1 MAIVVNDKKRKGEKR
16 LGVLY
21 DEGKVRRRREWRGL
35 KDTLY
40 DYGRWL
46 YLLSIL
52 ARVIVKP
59 RNVKAMFRYRWFA
72 NYLAVPHMLD
82 KFTIGLRDEPLRITH
97 TAMDF
102 VVKDVAQCI
111 DNSIKGDRRTGNNVK
126 YSDKCVLW
134 DENAMTRCRRCS
146 RQTCSISIRACTIL
160 MLPSSSASRATCAP
174 CRRRSLAFRSTM
186 TSPCSA
192 SAPCRSTLPATAR
205 SWETAL
211 SQSALS
217 VSTAYRPSSSLRPCV
232 IRRRM
237 FSATLQT
244 T

>member
-1 MAIVVNDKKRKGEKR
+1 MAIVVNDKERKGEKQ
-16 LGVLY
+16 LGVLF
-21 DEGKVRRRREWRGL
+21 DQGKVRRRREWRGL

-40 DYGRWL
+40 DYTRWL

-52 ARVIVKP
+52 ARVIIKP

-126 YSDKCVLW
+126 YSEKCVLW
-134 DENAMTRCRRCS
+134 DENVMPFGS
-146 RQTCSISIRACTIL
+146 R
-160 MLPSSSASRATCAP
+160 
-174 CRRRSLAFRSTM
+174 
-186 TSPCSA
+186 
-192 SAPCRSTLPATAR
+192 
-205 SWETAL
+205 
-211 SQSALS
+211 
-217 VSTAYRPSSSLRPCV
+217 
-232 IRRRM
+232 
-237 FSATLQT
+237 
-244 T
+244 

>member
-82 KFTIGLRDEPLRITH
+82 KFTIGLRDEALRITH
-97 TAMDF
+97 IAMDF

-111 DNSIKGDRRTGNNVK
+111 DMCALGRKRDDGRDDGLPDAKLHPARGA
-126 YSDKCVLW
+126 DDVLGKP
-134 DENAMTRCRRCS
+134 A
-146 RQTCSISIRACTIL
+146 Q
-160 MLPSSSASRATCAP
+160 SA
-174 CRRRSLAFRSTM
+174 FGH
-186 TSPCSA
+186 
-192 SAPCRSTLPATAR
+192 
-205 SWETAL
+205 AL
-211 SQSALS
+211 S
-217 VSTAYRPSSSLRPCV
+217 
-232 IRRRM
+232 
-237 FSATLQT
+237 
-244 T
+244 

>member
-82 KFTIGLRDEPLRITH
+82 KFTIGLRDEALRITH
-97 TAMDF
+97 IAMDF

-134 DENAMTRCRRCS
+134 DENAMTAVMMGFPTLNC
-146 RQTCSISIRACTIL
+146 IL
-160 MLPSSSASRATCAP
+160 REVP
-174 CRRRSLAFRSTM
+174 TM
-186 TSPCSA
+186 
-192 SAPCRSTLPATAR
+192 
-205 SWETAL
+205 
-211 SQSALS
+211 
-217 VSTAYRPSSSLRPCV
+217 
-232 IRRRM
+232 
-237 FSATLQT
+237 F
-244 T
+244 